1 MLLSVPLTIVARIA
15 LETTEGG
22 YRLAVIRATAA
33 LRASLR
39 QSRSEENSCSH
50 VVPGVVN
57 AFE

>member
-39 QSRSEENSCSH
+39 QSRSEENFVATLCR
-50 VVPGVVN
+50 GC
-57 AFE
+57 